1 MVSLTSWVTSNLSLT
16 ICRIKY
22 SIWLFRSRWT
32 ETLDYS
38 YFRGN
43 FVLTEDEFMMGCAIY
58 VVLFELVVMV
68 ELGLI
73 LCVSVTY

>member
-1 MVSLTSWVTSNLSLT
+1 
-16 ICRIKY
+16 
-22 SIWLFRSRWT
+22 
-32 ETLDYS
+32 
-38 YFRGN
+38 
-43 FVLTEDEFMMGCAIY
+43 MMGCAIY